1 MEHESANRP
10 RPQKEDAA
18 ICAVSTVAPKWAAPP
33 QHVEGGIFQPYDFL
47 TAESLGTDLPRRCTS
62 CQKCK
67 ECKFRTD
74 SLTFKEDQEYQ
85 IK

>member
-1 MEHESANRP
+1 M
-10 RPQKEDAA
+10 
-18 ICAVSTVAPKWAAPP
+18 
-33 QHVEGGIFQPYDFL
+33 EGGIFQPYDCL
-47 TAESLGTDLPRRCTS
+47 TAESLRTDLPRRCTS

-85 IK
+85 MILEGLEFS